1 MEERGITPSKVTY
14 TILIDAF
21 ARSDHMEK
29 AFQIHA
35 FMEKAGLVPDV
46 YTYGVLI
53 HGLCMKGNM
62 REASKL
68 FKSMSEMQL
77 EANDVV
83 YNMMIHGYCKED
95 NSYRALRLLKE
106 MDEKGLVPNV
116 ASYSSTIGVLCKN
129 GKWQE
134 AEEVIPWAK
143 SNRSF
148 SCCNG
153 EQPWSNQLLSRR
165 WRLLNIAE
173 SKVAELLHVHEFVI
187 HGTFN
192 THNLNPGTY
201 QVALVIKIG
210 KRQTS
215 TDQDADTFLNFHLN
229 QTNGHEKDKTVDLHK
244 YQTDKWTEI
253 EIDDSVKISDGND
266 QLAQVNLTITKVGIN
281 YWTETFLID
290 AVVMKPAK
298 EPAKTSG

>member
-1 MEERGITPSKVTY
+1 MTGNCSCKNVAQSASSGSHIKYDENLTSQSFFFLQLHDFPRPPSQRNLGRVFDILGEMEERGITPSKVTY

-62 REASKL
+62 KEASKL

-83 YNMMIHGYCKED
+83 YNMMIHRYCKED
-95 NSYRALRLLKE
+95 NSYRALRLVKE

-116 ASYSSTIGVLCKN
+116 ASYSSTIGVLCKY

-134 AEEVIPWAK
+134 AEVLLNEMIESGSDSMGKVKSKLFLPQCALLMLCIGLSPAERKTWIKWVLA
-143 SNRSF
+143 SNRK
-148 SCCNG
+148 
-153 EQPWSNQLLSRR
+153 
-165 WRLLNIAE
+165 A
-173 SKVAELLHVHEFVI
+173 
-187 HGTFN
+187 
-192 THNLNPGTY
+192 
-201 QVALVIKIG
+201 G
-210 KRQTS
+210 K
-215 TDQDADTFLNFHLN
+215 
-229 QTNGHEKDKTVDLHK
+229 
-244 YQTDKWTEI
+244 
-253 EIDDSVKISDGND
+253 
-266 QLAQVNLTITKVGIN
+266 
-281 YWTETFLID
+281 LIF
-290 AVVMKPAK
+290 AK
-298 EPAKTSG
+298 NAK